1 MSLGL
6 LSYSFLCSSKPI
18 VWIRILLT
26 CSDPLRYIL
35 TLGYMSQIVRK
46 RYLQIALDNLTTEN
60 TVVKKAIQC
69 VKKPDITAEERK
81 NPKLKSSR
89 IISIKGKNNSS
100 LNL

>member
-1 MSLGL
+1 M
-6 LSYSFLCSSKPI
+6 
-18 VWIRILLT
+18 VRILLT

-69 VKKPDITAEERK
+69 VKKPDIAAEERK